1 MTADFYYGEM
11 EMRHHAHTTPAA
23 ERAIIW
29 LYWLISGYGLQALL
43 SLGALRHRTNLAP

>member
-1 MTADFYYGEM
+1 LPALPPVEGSVKWDLAMTADFYYGEM

-29 LYWLISGYGLQALL
+29 LYWLISGI
-43 SLGALRHRTNLAP
+43 APL

>member
-43 SLGALRHRTNLAP
+43 SPGALRHRTNLAP